1 MEDTEENNMNE
12 YKHYIIT
19 DENNKIMDY
28 FTSAD
33 KQKRNLPGKIEIGT
47 GRRQFPAKEY
57 FPLEL
62 STNGE
67 KNYKYID
74 GKILEIPE
82 EEKTT
87 AEEKK
92 LFLLRNLENE
102 YIGKIQNELG
112 IERYRDLS
120 NLKVKDILKEY
131 DEKKDLIIVL

>member
-1 MEDTEENNMNE
+1 MNE

-19 DENNKIMDY
+19 DENNKIIDF

-33 KQKRNLPGKIEIGT
+33 KQKRNLPEKIEIGT

-82 EEKTT
+82 EEKKT

-92 LFLLRNLENE
+92 VFLLKSLEVE
-102 YIGKIQNELG
+102 YIEKIQSLG
-112 IERYRDLS
+112 MERYRGLV
-120 NLKVKDILKEY
+120 LKNDKIAEIFQEY
-131 DEKKDLIIVL
+131 DLKRALIK